1 MECEICG
8 RQVSDNPK
16 KAKIEGSV
24 MIVCDECAKL
34 GKIQKAPPKPKF
46 RKSNKPKKNKTTK
59 QNYSKDEPKEELVE
73 DFNVKIR
80 KARESKNLSREELG
94 QKIYEKVSVIN
105 RIESGKMIPDI
116 RLTKKLENALNI
128 TLIENDNKLCA
139 EVASE
144 LDALVVCGNGTNSK
158 ILEEVNIEDAKYFIA
173 TTGNDEANLLSCILV
188 RKYKVK
194 HIIARVSNPDHEDYK
209 LIF

>member
-16 KAKIEGSV
+16 RAKIEGSV

-46 RKSNKPKKNKTTK
+46 RKSNKPKKNKKTR
-59 QNYSKDEPKEELVE
+59 QNYSKDEPKEELIE
-73 DFNVKIR
+73 DFNIKIR

-128 TLIENDNKLCA
+128 TLIENV
-139 EVASE
+139 EE
-144 LDALVVCGNGTNSK
+144 LDLSK
-158 ILEEVNIEDAKYFIA
+158 Y
-173 TTGNDEANLLSCILV
+173 TGNSSQGRTLGNVVKIAICLNSYLFSYSQYVLLFLLV
-188 RKYKVK
+188 YSLFFR
-194 HIIARVSNPDHEDYK
+194 H
-209 LIF
+209 F

>member
-46 RKSNKPKKNKTTK
+46 RKSNKPKKNKT
-59 QNYSKDEPKEELVE
+59 PKEELVE

-128 TLIENDNKLCA
+128 TLIENV
-139 EVASE
+139 EE
-144 LDALVVCGNGTNSK
+144 LDLSK
-158 ILEEVNIEDAKYFIA
+158 Y
-173 TTGNDEANLLSCILV
+173 TGNPSQGRTLGNV
-188 RKYKVK
+188 VK
-194 HIIARVSNPDHEDYK
+194 IKKR
-209 LIF
+209 

>member
-1 MECEICG
+1 
-8 RQVSDNPK
+8 
-16 KAKIEGSV
+16 

-59 QNYSKDEPKEELVE
+59 QNYLKMNLKKNWLKILM
-73 DFNVKIR
+73 FKIR

-128 TLIENDNKLCA
+128 TLIENVEKLD
-139 EVASE
+139 
-144 LDALVVCGNGTNSK
+144 LSK
-158 ILEEVNIEDAKYFIA
+158 Y
-173 TTGNDEANLLSCILV
+173 TGNPSQGRTLGML
-188 RKYKVK
+188 
-194 HIIARVSNPDHEDYK
+194 
-209 LIF
+209 